1 MFLSIQKNYNIN
13 NALYVNGA
21 IVKNETSE
29 NFTEWFKKTSDFPNL
44 LVGLKK
50 VGFNKEETS
59 KIMGLNWL
67 NFYEKN
73 FHAL

>member
-1 MFLSIQKNYNIN
+1 MLIGN
-13 NALYVNGA
+13 NPL
-21 IVKNETSE
+21 NEKP
-29 NFTEWFKKTSDFPNL
+29 EWFKKTSDFPNL

-50 VGFNKEETS
+50 VGFNKEEIS

-67 NFYEKN
+67 NFYEEN